1 MRETATS
8 SETRRARE
16 QGIGSF
22 FTRLTDAQCERLHEA
37 TLHVLE
43 RTGLIVDDEE
53 ALRLLAAAG
62 ADVDGTR
69 VRIGPEMVER
79 ALAVAPRE
87 VTLYDRHGE
96 PKLVLAGRRTY
107 YGTGSD
113 CMYCHDHRTGE
124 RRRAVLRD
132 VVEAITVTDACENID
147 FAMSLFTPSDVEA
160 GVADRYQMAA
170 MLANTTK
177 PIVYITMGDE
187 TANLDAVAMA
197 EAAVGGEQ
205 QLRERPF
212 VACYKNTLFPLV
224 HNREAVRTLL
234 DLAGKGLPCIYS
246 PVSTAGTVAPMTVAG
261 STVVV
266 NAGVLAGLV
275 MAQLKREGAPYIAIG
290 WAGEAMDMRTMVD
303 VFAWPDHRGVYS
315 SLLHWYGL
323 PLWTLGGV
331 TDSKLPDQQAAAE
344 TALTLMADAVTGGHI
359 NHNIGFMESAY
370 TGSLTQVVLGDDIVG
385 WIKAFVSPVDLSDEA
400 LGLDVIDEV
409 GPGGL
414 FLKHRHTRVH
424 ARDRFQPA
432 IFDRSTYEDW
442 SRRGGKDA
450 TAVAAAR
457 VDELL
462 ATHRPDPLPASA
474 QAAVDAVVARALDRA
489 RRA

>member
-1 MRETATS
+1 MSDAATPDDTS
-8 SETRRARE
+8 RALERS
-16 QGIGSF
+16 IGSH

-37 TLHVLE
+37 TLQVLE
-43 RTGLIVDDEE
+43 RTGLIVDDAE
-53 ALRLLAAAG
+53 ALGLLAAAG
-62 ADVDGTR
+62 ADVNGTR
-69 VRIGPEMVER
+69 VRIHPEMVER
-79 ALAVAPRE
+79 ALATAPRE
-87 VTLYDRHGE
+87 VTLYDRNGE
-96 PKLVLAGRRTY
+96 PRLVLAGRRTY

-113 CMYCHDHRTGE
+113 CMYCFDHRTRE
-124 RRRAVLRD
+124 RRRAVLQD
-132 VVEAITVTDACENID
+132 VVEATTVTDACANID
-147 FAMSLFTPSDVEA
+147 FVMSLFTPSDVDA
-160 GVADRYQMAA
+160 RIADRYQMAV
-170 MLANTTK
+170 MLGNTTK
-177 PIVYITMGDE
+177 PIVYITMGDDA
-187 TANLDAVAMA
+187 ANLDAVAMA
-197 EAAVGGEQ
+197 EAAVGGER

-290 WAGEAMDMRTMVD
+290 WAGEAMDMHTMVD

-344 TALTLMADAVTGGHI
+344 TALTLMADAVIGGHI

-370 TGSLTQVVLGDDIVG
+370 TGSLTQVVLGDDIAG
-385 WIKAFVSPVDLSDEA
+385 WIKAFIAPVDLSDEA

-414 FLKHRHTRVH
+414 FLKHKHTRRH

-442 SRRGGKDA
+442 RRRGGKDA
-450 TAVAAAR
+450 TEVAAER

-462 ATHRPDPLPASA
+462 ATHRPEPLPARA
-474 QAAVDAVVARALDRA
+474 QKGVDEVLARALGRV

>member
-1 MRETATS
+1 MQD
-8 SETRRARE
+8 
-16 QGIGSF
+16 QGIGSY

-37 TLHVLE
+37 TLQVLE
-43 RTGLIVDDEE
+43 RTGLIIDDPE
-53 ALRLLAAAG
+53 ALELLTAAG
-62 ADVDGTR
+62 AVVDGTR
-69 VRIGPEMVER
+69 VRIPAKLVAR
-79 ALAVAPRE
+79 ALASAPRE

-96 PKLVLAGRRTY
+96 PRLVLAGRRTY
-107 YGTGSD
+107 FGTGSD
-113 CMYCHDHRTGE
+113 CMYCLDHRTGE

-132 VVEAITVTDACENID
+132 CVEAATVTDACENID
-147 FAMSLFTPSDVEA
+147 FVMSLFTPSDVEA
-160 GVADRYQMAA
+160 SIADRYQMAT

-187 TANLDAVAMA
+187 TANADAVAMA
-197 EAAVGGEQ
+197 EAVAGGER

-344 TALTLMADAVTGGHI
+344 TALTLMADAVIGGHI
-359 NHNIGFMESAY
+359 NHNIGFIESAF
-370 TGSLTQVVLGDDIVG
+370 TGSLTQVVLGDDIAG
-385 WIKAFVSPVDLSDEA
+385 WIKAFIAPVDLSDEA

-414 FLKHRHTRVH
+414 FLKHKHTRRH

-442 SRRGGKDA
+442 RRRGGKDA
-450 TAVAAAR
+450 TAVAAER

-462 ATHRPDPLPASA
+462 ATHRPEPLPASI
-474 QAAVDAVVARALDRA
+474 QAAVDDVVARALDRA
-489 RRA
+489 RRAGEEEAT

>member
-1 MRETATS
+1 M
-8 SETRRARE
+8 
-16 QGIGSF
+16 
-22 FTRLTDAQCERLHEA
+22 
-37 TLHVLE
+37 
-43 RTGLIVDDEE
+43 
-53 ALRLLAAAG
+53 
-62 ADVDGTR
+62 
-69 VRIGPEMVER
+69 
-79 ALAVAPRE
+79 
-87 VTLYDRHGE
+87 
-96 PKLVLAGRRTY
+96 
-107 YGTGSD
+107 
-113 CMYCHDHRTGE
+113 
-124 RRRAVLRD
+124 
-132 VVEAITVTDACENID
+132 TDACENID
-147 FAMSLFTPSDVEA
+147 FVMSLFTPSDVEA
-160 GVADRYQMAA
+160 SIADRYQMAT

-187 TANLDAVAMA
+187 TANADAVAMA
-197 EAAVGGEQ
+197 EAVAGGER

-344 TALTLMADAVTGGHI
+344 TALTLMADAVIGGHI
-359 NHNIGFMESAY
+359 NHNIGFIESAF
-370 TGSLTQVVLGDDIVG
+370 TGSLTQVVLGDDIAG
-385 WIKAFVSPVDLSDEA
+385 WIKAFVAPVDLSDEA

-414 FLKHRHTRVH
+414 FLKHKHTRRH

-432 IFDRSTYEDW
+432 DLRPQHL
-442 SRRGGKDA
+442 RGL
-450 TAVAAAR
+450 AAAR
-457 VDELL
+457 RQGRHGRGRRARGRAAGDPPAGAAARERPGGSRRRRGARPGPRAPRVRGDGDMTTEERIPTRLGDGEALRGRQAGRQPLGPVGRADDARGERRPGARTDLPRLKDEGLRDSVKVMVGG
-462 ATHRPDPLPASA
+462 APVT
-474 QAAVDAVVARALDRA
+474 AAYADEIGADGYGANAGMAVARAKELA
-489 RRA
+489 G